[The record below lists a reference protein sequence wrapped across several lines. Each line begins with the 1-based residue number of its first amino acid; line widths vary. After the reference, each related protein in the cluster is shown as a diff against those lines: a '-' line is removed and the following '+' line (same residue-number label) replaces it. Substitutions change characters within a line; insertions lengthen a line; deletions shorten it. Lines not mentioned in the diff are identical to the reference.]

1 MLAAIARPKK
11 NKEQQPLLRCL
22 KNTNGVKGNTVS
34 GADNLC
40 STTYGSLPNNQVRE
54 NSSPVKYCNFDK
66 SSFFP
71 STLVSEKLESMHK
84 PVTIRCV
91 TTSSRHTSQQRT
103 SSTCGRRLR
112 GGTSAGPG
120 ASWQSSSNWWQ
131 QLPTSQ
137 APRVDEAMREHL
149 LPRDELSMRK
159 VFCLN
164 SNEDSTGQRRT
175 ARESRGCDRDR
186 WWLRTTGV
194 TVDEKQRS
202 RELDL
207 WTSLNG
213 VPVLCLTVGRNNTPD
228 RRHFREFDS
237 SPTCNGQLTCTRA
250 EKHIHCT
257 CLVTWLCPKRA
268 RCSAQTAPPTCAV
281 KTKQRNN
288 WPEKHVELNLS

>member
-1 MLAAIARPKK
+1 M
-11 NKEQQPLLRCL
+11 
-22 KNTNGVKGNTVS
+22 
-34 GADNLC
+34 
-40 STTYGSLPNNQVRE
+40 
-54 NSSPVKYCNFDK
+54 
-66 SSFFP
+66 
-71 STLVSEKLESMHK
+71 ESMHE

-91 TTSSRHTSQQRT
+91 PTSSRHTSQQRT
-103 SSTCGRRLR
+103 SSTSGRRLR

-159 VFCLN
+159 AFCLN
-164 SNEDSTGQRRT
+164 NEDLTGERRT

-207 WTSLNG
+207 WTSVNG
-213 VPVLCLTVGRNNTPD
+213 VPVLCLTVLPRIRLITNVQWPTHLHTCRKTYPPHLPRDVALPPACPLLCTNRPSNMC
-228 RRHFREFDS
+228 RENK
-237 SPTCNGQLTCTRA
+237 TTEQL
-250 EKHIHCT
+250 
-257 CLVTWLCPKRA
+257 A
-268 RCSAQTAPPTCAV
+268 REA
-281 KTKQRNN
+281 R
-288 WPEKHVELNLS
+288 